1 MRRSTTVS
9 LISAHNVVLMTPLH
23 FLGVCISNQKGW
35 KMCNER
41 LARRSAGK
49 LGRLLR
55 FNAEK
60 QRWGVLLE
68 DGAKKILVRAR
79 NLEAIG
85 HASGAEP
92 PPPKAEELDNR
103 LVLSSLLTKA
113 AATGDKALVVRWLD
127 GGGNVDAVDGN
138 G

>member
-1 MRRSTTVS
+1 M
-9 LISAHNVVLMTPLH
+9 
-23 FLGVCISNQKGW
+23 
-35 KMCNER
+35 
-41 LARRSAGK
+41 
-49 LGRLLR
+49 LR

-68 DGAKKILVRAR
+68 DGAKKISVRAR

-92 PPPKAEELDNR
+92 PPPEAEELGSR

-113 AATGDKALVVRWLD
+113 AATGDEALVARWLD